1 MKSLHLATALT
12 LASLPLAAHARH
24 QAPKTAEGVMR
35 IHRIEKLAEGAYCIF
50 GQGGNIGLI
59 VTDKHAVLIDDQF
72 ERIAPGL
79 LATIKSVTD
88 KPIKYLVNTHFH
100 GDHTGAN
107 VVLDKQVTA
116 IVAHTNVR
124 SRMKAEQAKLEPAKQ
139 GGLPELAL
147 GDPDPQSR
155 ARLNIHLDNT
165 EIHLLH
171 LAPGHTDGDVIVGI
185 PALRFI
191 HMGDTL
197 FIGMLPFID
206 TEGGGSFDGL
216 VSQIEIVASFL
227 PGRCQ
232 GDPGPRTRL
241 RAEGSHPVPELPPG
255 GPGSRRGQSQE
266 EPQGTGGLLRHQ
278 ALGRLEAQPP
288 VRHLGNPVRGRQR
301 RGLGAGQEA
310 LRRPPKPPP

>member
-1 MKSLHLATALT
+1 MRTLALT
-12 LASLPLAAHARH
+12 AALAIVALPLAAHAKH
-24 QAPKTAEGVMR
+24 QVPKTAEEAQK
-35 IHRIEKLAEGAYCIF
+35 IHRVEKVGENAYCIF

-79 LATIKSVTD
+79 LAAIKTVTD

-107 VVLDKQVTA
+107 VVLAKQVTA

-124 SRMKAEQAKLEPAKQ
+124 ARMKTEQTKLEPAKR

-147 GDPDPQSR
+147 GDEDPRIR
-155 ARLNIHLDNT
+155 ARLNIHLDDT

-185 PALRFI
+185 PAAKVI

-197 FIGMLPFID
+197 FMGMLPFID
-206 TEGGGSFDGL
+206 TDGGGSFDGL
-216 VSQIEIVASFL
+216 VSQIEIMASFIPDDSKVI
-227 PGRCQ
+227 PGH
-232 GDPGPRTRL
+232 GPVCGKKDLVRYRDFLKTVQAHAKANPKKSPKDL
-241 RAEGSHPVPELPPG
+241 AESFDTKPWKDWKPNAQFVTWETLFAAASGS
-255 GPGSRRGQSQE
+255 
-266 EPQGTGGLLRHQ
+266 
-278 ALGRLEAQPP
+278 
-288 VRHLGNPVRGRQR
+288 
-301 RGLGAGQEA
+301 GAG
-310 LRRPPKPPP
+310 RIKRP